1 MKTLLTFAFYED
13 FEERSTIGIVKDESK
28 ITTLIKNHF
37 AEVLNE
43 VAKNDNYIHEEVQY
57 ETKIDISFD
66 KEKNVYHARGVI
78 TDIEM
83 KKEFE
88 ELPNDMKTDFNY
100 SFMAPE
106 FELDGFYRLEEV
118 EEI

>member
-13 FEERSTIGIVKDESK
+13 FEEHSAIGIVKDKRK

-37 AEVLNE
+37 EKVLNE
-43 VAKNDNYIHEEVQY
+43 VAKNDNYIQPGVQY
-57 ETKIDISFD
+57 ETKIDVSFD
-66 KEKNVYHARGVI
+66 MEKNVYHAEGVI

-83 KKEFE
+83 KKQCEKFPE
-88 ELPNDMKTDFNY
+88 HMK

-106 FELDGFYRLEEV
+106 FELDGFYRLDEV
-118 EEI
+118 EVLR